1 MPASPASSI
10 PDPFW
15 DDLFLACA
23 FAAYVDQAALQR
35 GEPDSNLTRQRA
47 YRYYEEA
54 LAVQSSQSPS

>member
-1 MPASPASSI
+1 MPESQDSSI

-23 FAAYVDQAALQR
+23 FAAYVDQAVLQD
-35 GEPDSNLTRQRA
+35 GKPDPGLTRQRA

-54 LAVQSSQSPS
+54 LANKANPTAS